1 MSAATEFAPVVYIP
15 ERARTGEP
23 PERLASVTTLYRP
36 SGETLAPPLRLTHRG
51 VVVVSTAVAVLA
63 AALIG
68 LAWLSA
74 PSGASGPPA
83 ATAASD
89 TVTVQSGDTL
99 WSIATRVAPRRD
111 PRAEVA
117 ALQEINHLDGAALV
131 PGQVL
136 RTH

>member
-15 ERARTGEP
+15 ERARTSAP
-23 PERLASVTTLYRP
+23 PEQLASVTTLYRP
-36 SGETLAPPLRLTHRG
+36 GAVVIAAPLRLTHRG
-51 VVVVSTAVAVLA
+51 VVVLSAAVAVVA

-74 PSGASGPPA
+74 PSSAAGSATPASPA
-83 ATAASD
+83 AA
-89 TVTVQSGDTL
+89 VTVQSGDTY
-99 WSIATRVAPRRD
+99 WSIASRIAPQRD

-117 ALQEINHLDGAALV
+117 DLQRLNHLSGAALV

-136 RTH
+136 RTR